1 MITEEMRRKVMDK
14 LHEIE
19 QKEHVKV
26 LYAVETAS
34 RAWGF
39 HSENSDWDI
48 RFIYVH
54 ALPWYVSI
62 AQNRDVIEYMS
73 DDRMVDMVGWDLKK
87 ALTLMRRD
95 ASSINEWLHTPL
107 TYCCDEVFLNRML
120 QIENVCFSAKQG
132 VGHYFGFARHM
143 ATEKITSQLTT
154 MKYFLYF
161 VRVLLACRWIEE
173 KKTPPPVPFIEL
185 IQATVADESIKAK
198 LVHLINKKRAGM
210 ELDEAMIDN
219 LLMDYAQDLYR
230 YYTDNI
236 KHLELPADKQNV
248 DKEMDELLLDMV
260 RTFNIG

>member
-1 MITEEMRRKVMDK
+1 MITEEMRIKVMDK

-19 QKEHVKV
+19 QCEHVKV

-39 HSENSDWDI
+39 PSENSDWDI
-48 RFIYVH
+48 RFIYIH
-54 ALPWYVSI
+54 DLPWYVSI
-62 AQNRDVIEYMS
+62 TQNRDVIEYMS

-95 ASSINEWLHTPL
+95 ASSINEWLYTPL

-120 QIENVCFSAKQG
+120 QIENICFSAKQG
-132 VGHYFGFARHM
+132 VEHYFGFARHM

-161 VRVLLACRWIEE
+161 IRVLLACRWIED
-173 KKTPPPVPFIEL
+173 KKTPPPVPFMEL
-185 IQATVADESIKAK
+185 MQATVADEGIKTK
-198 LVHLINKKRAGM
+198 LVHLINKKRAGL
-210 ELDEAMIDN
+210 ELDTALIDN
-219 LLMDYAQDLYR
+219 QLMDYAQDLYR
-230 YYTDNI
+230 YYTENI
-236 KHLELPADKQNV
+236 RHFDLPADKPNV

-260 RTFNIG
+260 RTF